1 VYWSSVVVYLAAL
14 TITRV
19 ILHCNWSSFHLNLVL
34 VSHIAPH
41 TYLVCSSPS
50 AHSYIMNSVYSILYH
65 SAWAFERYRHS
76 VQIPCTL
83 SGAFEARV
91 YQYTLGYI
99 GAPWQLWC
107 PFQNC
112 EHIIDN

>member
-1 VYWSSVVVYLAAL
+1 MPTC
-14 TITRV
+14 TIVRGRFKGT
-19 ILHCNWSSFHLNLVL
+19 
-34 VSHIAPH
+34 A
-41 TYLVCSSPS
+41 
-50 AHSYIMNSVYSILYH
+50 
-65 SAWAFERYRHS
+65 S

-83 SGAFEARV
+83 SGAFEAKV